1 MRAAA
6 RKARTI
12 YGFIALA
19 CMALV
24 TLHGLWKVARW
35 IAS

>member
-6 RKARTI
+6 RKARSV
-12 YGFIALA
+12 YGGIALV
-19 CMALV
+19 CMGLV
-24 TLHGLWKVARW
+24 SLHGLWKLFRW

>member
-6 RKARTI
+6 RKARTL
-12 YGFIALA
+12 YGIVALA
-19 CMALV
+19 CMGAV
-24 TLHGLWKVARW
+24 TLHGLWKLALW